1 MTNEESPNMGTQNYL
16 TTIYKQF
23 LNKAIQIQQKE
34 PNQPHNPNL
43 YNEKGVVLQGL
54 KRYAE
59 AEAAIT
65 EAIKLSPRAAFYI
78 NRGGLYSDQEK
89 WNLSL
94 ADYNKA
100 IHID

>member
-1 MTNEESPNMGTQNYL
+1 MGTQNYL

-59 AEAAIT
+59 AEAAVT
-65 EAIKLSPRAAFYI
+65 EAIKLSPRTAFYN
-78 NRGGLYSDQEK
+78 NRGTLYYDQQK
-89 WNLSL
+89 WDLAR